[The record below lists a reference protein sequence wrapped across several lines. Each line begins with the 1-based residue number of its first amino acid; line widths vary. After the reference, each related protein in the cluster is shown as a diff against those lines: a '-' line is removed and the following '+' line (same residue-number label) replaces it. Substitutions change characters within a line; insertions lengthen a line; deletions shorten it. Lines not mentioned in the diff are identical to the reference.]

1 MTVPATI
8 PRNGPYVGDDITT
21 EFDYTFLAWA
31 TEDLRVIRRTE
42 ATAEEID
49 LVLDTDYAVTGVEAE
64 SGGTIQLLSGPLA
77 TGDSLTI
84 LSKVALKQ
92 EMDLVNNNTY
102 DAEVME
108 RAFDRQCRIS
118 QQLSEELNRCVK
130 VPPGD
135 TTDPQVYL
143 AKDIDVAVIEAET
156 HAVLA
161 EGYKD
166 SAESSAADAS
176 ISATDA
182 AGSETMAQE
191 WAEKPEDEEITS
203 NPGAYSSLHWASKA
217 ASYVGGSGPRFFNEE
232 AADPSTNV
240 NQGAVYTSDVNGS
253 TELKIRGE
261 SNQPPLVIT
270 RDGMIGLNVQSEDLP
285 DHSHNGGDLTDLLGH
300 LGGTSLGSL
309 GGLVA
314 YADHYH
320 GVAVF
325 VDSKS
330 SGTSGGAGAA
340 GTWMTRDLNIQ
351 VFNTISGCS
360 LSSNRIT
367 LSAGAYFI
375 MGFAPSYVANYTVAR
390 FYDYTGGSYPGY
402 NGPNQRAYTGS
413 GDLQY
418 SWAFAWQNI
427 DSSRQYE
434 LRHYFTTST
443 SATGM
448 GAPMNSGS
456 FPEVYSI
463 VVVLKVGEK

>member
-285 DHSHNGGDLTDLLGH
+285 DHLHNGGDLTDLLGH

-325 VDSKS
+325 QDIKAI
-330 SGTSGGAGAA
+330 GTSGGTATSGI
-340 GTWMTRDLNIQ
+340 WMTRDINTQI
-351 VFNTISGCS
+351 FNTIPGCT
-360 LSSNRIT
+360 LSNNRIT
-367 LSAGAYFI
+367 LPAGAYLMI
-375 MGFAPSYVANYTVAR
+375 GRAPFYCTGYNMVR
-390 FYDYTGGSYPGY
+390 FYNYSLSFYSGS
-402 NGPNQRAYTGS
+402 NGTTSRSTSAS
-413 GDLQY
+413 GDIQY
-418 SWAFAWQNI
+418 AWVMCWQNI
-427 DSSRQYE
+427 DQSYSFE
-434 LRHYFTTST
+434 LRQHCTISIST
-443 SATGM
+443 NGLGPARNYG
-448 GAPMNSGS
+448 GLY
-456 FPEVYSI
+456 EVYSEI
-463 VVVLKVGEK
+463 IILRTGEK